1 MTERF
6 MIPAV
11 TGIVVKET
19 DGVNY
24 LLLQERW
31 KNNPLEDGLLEIP
44 GGKISEYENI
54 FDSLRREIMEETGYV
69 VKKIYG
75 EEESTFVEFN
85 GYKVL
90 NYEVFASAQN
100 LEKNYPIMTQFFICE
115 VEGEK
120 LEKTNETQNIEWFSL
135 EEVSLLLEKTPEKF
149 YSMHINAIKKY
160 LSTKLSYEKKNVF

>member
-1 MTERF
+1 MKEKF

-11 TGIVVKET
+11 TAIVVKEI

-24 LLLQERW
+24 ILLQERW

-54 FDSLRREIMEETGYV
+54 FASLRREVIEETGYS

-75 EEESTFVEFN
+75 EDKSTFVEFN
-85 GYKVL
+85 GYRVL
-90 NYEVFASAQN
+90 NYESFASAQN

-120 LEKTNETQNIEWFSL
+120 LEETNETKNIKWFSL
-135 EEVSLLLEKTPEKF
+135 DEVSLVINENPEKF
-149 YSMHINAIKKY
+149 YPMHINAIRKY
-160 LSTKLSYEKKNVF
+160 LLTKYKE

>member
-1 MTERF
+1 MKIEKEKF

-11 TGIVVKET
+11 TAIVVKET
-19 DGVNY
+19 DGVKY

-54 FDSLRREIMEETGYV
+54 FDSLRREVMEETGYF

-75 EEESTFVEFN
+75 EENSTFVEFN

-90 NYEVFASAQN
+90 NYEAFASAQN

-120 LEKTNETQNIEWFSL
+120 LEKTNETQNIKWFSL
-135 EEVSLLLEKTPEKF
+135 AEVSLLINKSPEKF
-149 YSMHINAIKKY
+149 YPMHINAIRKY
-160 LSTKLSYEKKNVF
+160 LADNSNFIF